1 MRPRRAGWRSW
12 PQRGPGYLVRLFNA
26 ATGLPAMA
34 CLAQLRA
41 DHATVLLTHTGE
53 PLTSIGRATGWPGQS
68 MFTRRFKAR
77 YGLSATTYRKCFADG
92 AAHLQRP
99 AAAASSAH
107 FREHTATA
115 SS

>member
-77 YGLSATTYRKCFADG
+77 YGLSATTPPIIAY
-92 AAHLQRP
+92 
-99 AAAASSAH
+99 
-107 FREHTATA
+107 FRIWIRTL
-115 SS
+115 